1 MGLENQPEVCTTVAQ
16 RLARGILA
24 CAPQTDPRALP
35 VARRLVLDIA
45 GICVAARHEPYV
57 AAAIASIDQ
66 PGPCTVIGVAQTM
79 GVEGAAFVNGTAAHG
94 EDFDDTY
101 EGGPVHAGA
110 VIVPAVLAAAQ
121 RHGCSGA
128 DVLRGI
134 AVGVEVTCRLCAV
147 APMKVHKAGF
157 HPTAIFGVMGAVAG
171 VGAMLRLTEAQLVH
185 AFGIAGSMAGGIIEY
200 LADGAWTK
208 RLHPGWAAQSGYRAV
223 RLALAGFQGPR
234 TVFEGQHGFFHA
246 YAHLKTGPGGKHGD
260 QGGEGDFEA
269 LLDGFGTR
277 WVWPTIAFKP
287 YACGTMAH
295 PFIDCARAFRQ
306 RGLTPDLIGS
316 IECETAEGIVHRLW
330 EPLANKA
337 APPNAYA
344 AKFSIPYAIAV
355 ALLKDNAGLGEYTDA
370 LAHDPALRALAAK
383 VRYVVDPANPY
394 PKKFTGHVK
403 VTLHGGQVFEH
414 RQAYFKGGMD
424 HPLSDADMLFK
435 FHANCVYGG
444 LPRAQAEALAT
455 TLHGLFDR
463 ALIDTSSLNA

>member
-1 MGLENQPEVCTTVAQ
+1 MSTALPADTIAQ
-16 RLARGILA
+16 QLARGIVA
-24 CAPQTDPRALP
+24 AHPEADPRALA

-45 GICVAARHEPYV
+45 GICVAARREPYV
-57 AAAIASIDQ
+57 AAAINSIDQ
-66 PGPCTVIGVAQTM
+66 PGPCTVIGFEQTM

-121 RHGCSGA
+121 RHGASGA
-128 DVLRGI
+128 DLLRGI
-134 AVGVEVTCRLCAV
+134 AIGVEVTCRLCAV

-157 HPTAIFGVMGAVAG
+157 HPTAVFGAMGAVAG
-171 VGAMLRLTEAQLVH
+171 VGAMLRLSEQQLVD
-185 AFGIAGSMAGGIIEY
+185 AFGIAGSMASGIIEY
-200 LADGAWTK
+200 LAEGAWTK

-223 RLALAGFQGPR
+223 RLAMNGFKGPR
-234 TVFEGQHGFFHA
+234 TVFEGQHGFFHG
-246 YAHLKTGPGGKHGD
+246 YANLKTAA
-260 QGGEGDFEA
+260 GEGDFA
-269 LLDGFGTR
+269 AMMQGFGSD

-306 RGLTPDLIGS
+306 RGIAPEMIAS

-330 EPLANKA
+330 EPLATKQ

-370 LAHDPALRALAAK
+370 LALDADLRALAAK

-394 PKKFTGHVK
+394 PKQFTGHIL
-403 VTLHGGQVFEH
+403 VTLKDGTVHEH
-414 RQAYFKGGMD
+414 RQAYFKGGAE
-424 HPLSDADMLFK
+424 HPLSDEDIVFK
-435 FHANCVYGG
+435 FHANCAYGG
-444 LPRAQAEALAT
+444 LSAAQAQALQVRLQGVFESPLIST
-455 TLHGLFDR
+455 T
-463 ALIDTSSLNA
+463 ALVA

>member
-1 MGLENQPEVCTTVAQ
+1 MNHTLPTDSIAQ
-16 RLARGILA
+16 RLARGIVTST
-24 CAPQTDPRALP
+24 PEVDPRALG
-35 VARRLVLDIA
+35 VARQLVLDIA
-45 GICVAARHEPYV
+45 GLCVAARHEAYV
-57 AAAIASIDQ
+57 QAAIASIDQ
-66 PGPCTVIGVAQTM
+66 PGPCTVIGGAQTM

-121 RHGCSGA
+121 RHGARGA
-128 DVLRGI
+128 DLLRGV
-134 AVGVEVTCRLCAV
+134 ALGVEVTCRLCAV

-171 VGAMLRLTEAQLVH
+171 VGAMLKLSEAQLVN

-200 LADGAWTK
+200 LAEGAWTK

-223 RLALAGFQGPR
+223 RLALGGFQGPR
-234 TVFEGQHGFFHA
+234 TVFEGTHGFFHG
-246 YAHLKTGPGGKHGD
+246 YANTGD
-260 QGGEGDFEA
+260 GDFEA
-269 LLDGFGTR
+269 MLEGFGQR

-295 PFIDCARAFRQ
+295 PFIDCAREFRR
-306 RGLTPDLIGS
+306 RGIAVEQIEH

-330 EPLANKA
+330 EPLATKQ

-370 LAHDPALRALAAK
+370 LAQSAELRALAAK

-394 PKKFTGHVK
+394 PKQFTGHLR
-403 VTLHGGQVFEH
+403 VTLKDGTVHEH
-414 RQAYFKGGMD
+414 RQGWFKGGVE
-424 HPLSDADMLFK
+424 HPLSDADLRHK
-435 FHANCVYGG
+435 FRANCAHGG
-444 LPRAQAEALAT
+444 LDATQTQALEAALGGLFERAQIDTTALA
-455 TLHGLFDR
+455 
-463 ALIDTSSLNA
+463 A